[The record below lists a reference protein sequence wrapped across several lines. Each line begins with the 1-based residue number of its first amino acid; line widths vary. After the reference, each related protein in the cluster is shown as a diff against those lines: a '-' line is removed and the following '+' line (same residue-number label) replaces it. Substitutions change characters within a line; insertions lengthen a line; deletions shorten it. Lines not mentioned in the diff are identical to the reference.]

1 MTRVLLIAAVAG
13 VVSAVAVTFAQKLFA
28 GDVDPAITGG
38 VAGGIAGAIA
48 AGLSARRRRG

>member
-1 MTRVLLIAAVAG
+1 MTRVLSIAAVAG
-13 VVSAVAVTFAQKLFA
+13 VVSAVAVTFAQELCA
-28 GDVDPAITGG
+28 GDVNPAITGG